1 VEDKAKEARSK
12 GSKDELPEEG
22 KLTEKKPGRQSA
34 ISEHVN
40 VLGVLDQV
48 LTLKWSWLL
57 EKYWVSREL
66 SGQLANDIKFRASS
80 QWPSGLNNFICPR
93 TIPK

>member
-1 VEDKAKEARSK
+1 
-12 GSKDELPEEG
+12 LPEEG

-48 LTLKWSWLL
+48 LNAKVELAVG
-57 EKYWVSREL
+57 EVIGVSREL
-66 SGQLANDIKFRASS
+66 SGQLANAINSGPSS
-80 QWPSGLNNFICPR
+80 QWSHQDLQLYL
-93 TIPK
+93 PKDYPQIGQRPAGY